1 MIRSSAIYTG
11 QVRHRRFAPVT
22 NAFRYP
28 LYMMYLDLAE
38 LDAVLGLHPL
48 YGRGANVATFRRT
61 DHLGDPQVPLDKA
74 VRELVQ
80 RCTGSAPAGPIR
92 LLTHLRYFGHC
103 FNPVSFY
110 YCYDEA
116 DEDPECIVA
125 EVHNTPWREEYCY
138 VCDASDARRCGAWLE
153 FQLEKRFH
161 VSPFMPMSQRYL
173 WRFRRPGA
181 VLGVYMQS
189 FQAGRRVFDAKLTL
203 RREPITRRS
212 LSRVLWRY
220 PAMTVKVVAA
230 IHAQALGLWRKGA
243 PFYVHPRKRETEVR
257 A

>member
-1 MIRSSAIYTG
+1 VITASAIYAG

-38 LDAVLGLHPL
+38 LDEVLGLHPL
-48 YGRGANVATFRRT
+48 YGRGANIATFRRR
-61 DHLGDPQVPLDKA
+61 DHLGSLDLPLDTT
-74 VRELVQ
+74 VRDLVG
-80 RCTGSAPAGPIR
+80 RRTGRRPIGPIR

-110 YCYDEA
+110 YCYDGA
-116 DEDPECIVA
+116 DRDLECIVA
-125 EVHNTPWREEYCY
+125 EVHNTPWHEEYCY
-138 VCDASDARRCGAWLE
+138 VCDVRTGARRGGWFGFE
-153 FQLEKRFH
+153 MDKRFH
-161 VSPFMPMSQRYL
+161 VSPFMPMAQRYL
-173 WRFRRPGA
+173 WRFRRPAG

-203 RREPITRRS
+203 RREPMTRS
-212 LSRVLWRY
+212 NLSRVLWRY

-230 IHAQALGLWRKGA
+230 IHAQALRLSRKGA
-243 PFYVHPRKRETEVR
+243 PFYVHPRKLESEAGV
-257 A
+257 